1 LRAPAIALSF
11 IVIIGRAG
19 VFQAVPRTIVDIPDE
34 LLREVGRLCRA
45 LRISR
50 AEAVR
55 QGVAAF
61 LKDNEAVHEDG
72 FGLWRDAAGDS
83 RSLMDRMR
91 SRW

>member
-1 LRAPAIALSF
+1 L
-11 IVIIGRAG
+11 GRAWNWSI
-19 VFQAVPRTIVDIPDE
+19 VPRTIVDIPDE
-34 LLREVGRLCRA
+34 LLREVARLCRA

-61 LKDNEAVHEDG
+61 LKDNQAVREDG
-72 FGLWRDAAGDS
+72 FGLWRDGASDS
-83 RSLMDRMR
+83 RALMDSMR

>member
-1 LRAPAIALSF
+1 
-11 IVIIGRAG
+11 
-19 VFQAVPRTIVDIPDE
+19 VPRTIVDIPDE

-61 LKDNEAVHEDG
+61 LKDNQAVSEDG
-72 FGLWRDAAGDS
+72 FGLWRDGATDTRAVIDG
-83 RSLMDRMR
+83 MR